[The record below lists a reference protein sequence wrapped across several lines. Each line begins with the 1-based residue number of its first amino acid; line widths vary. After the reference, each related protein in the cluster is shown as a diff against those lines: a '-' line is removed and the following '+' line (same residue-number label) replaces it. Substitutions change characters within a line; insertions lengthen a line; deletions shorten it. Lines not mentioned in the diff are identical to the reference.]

1 MRVAEPLL
9 LGLDLGTTR
18 TKAVLIGGDGQ
29 EVRAAAAPTPF
40 LAEGGGVEM
49 GVDALLTT
57 VGQVVAGLGADRE
70 RVAAVGIAGMAECGA
85 PLDRSGRPLAP
96 VIGWHDGRGQE
107 AIDRLEMELGGG
119 LADRVGQPLR
129 TVMTVAKL
137 GWLMENGVGP
147 VHRWLGVPELV
158 LHALTGAHATE
169 FSLAARTGCYDVGER
184 RWIPEVADALGFGVA
199 VFPPVEG
206 AGTAMGW
213 VSPAGSAWSG
223 LPVGIPVTVA
233 GHDHLAGLAGAGV
246 GAGEVANSVGTAE
259 TLVGRAGALPDVA
272 AAACLR
278 VAVTL
283 SPGGRQWAALVS
295 AARSG
300 IVVEGAAARLGSTP
314 AQLDEA
320 AEGAEAVDVAHL
332 VDPLIAGQRV
342 DLPDA
347 PAGAVWAGLLAA
359 LAARAA
365 DAYCR
370 LEQVVGPAR
379 GVVVFGGGS
388 VSRPWLAAKE
398 AALPVPVR
406 RSAVASAVG
415 AGAARYAAMAA
426 GWGQPLPM
434 PSGDP

>member
-1 MRVAEPLL
+1 MAEPLL

-18 TKAVLIGGDGQ
+18 TKAVLVDARGRQ
-29 EVRAAAAPTPF
+29 VRAMAAPTPF
-40 LAEGGGVEM
+40 VRGEGGVEM
-49 GVDALLTT
+49 DVGALLVTARR
-57 VGQVVAGLGADRE
+57 VVAGLGADRD

-107 AIDRLEMELGGG
+107 AIDRLEREFGGG

-137 GWLMENGVGP
+137 GWLVEHGVGP

-158 LHALTGAHATE
+158 LHALTGADATE

-184 RWIPEVADALGFGVA
+184 RWIPEVAGALGFGIG
-199 VFPPVEG
+199 VFPPVQG
-206 AGTAMGW
+206 AGTVMGR

-223 LPVGIPVTVA
+223 LPVGIPVTIA

-246 GAGEVANSVGTAE
+246 GASEVANSVGTAE
-259 TLVGRAGALPDVA
+259 TLVARAAALPDVA
-272 AAACLR
+272 AAAPLR
-278 VAVTL
+278 VAVTVL
-283 SPGGRQWAALVS
+283 PGGRQWAALVS

-300 IVVEGAAARLGSTP
+300 IVI
-314 AQLDEA
+314 EA
-320 AEGAEAVDVAHL
+320 AGGAEAVDAASL
-332 VDPLIAGQRV
+332 VDSLIAGRV
-342 DLPDA
+342 VELPDA

-359 LAARAA
+359 LAARTAH
-365 DAYCR
+365 AYRR

-388 VSRPWLAAKE
+388 VSRPWLAAKA
-398 AALPVPVR
+398 AALPLPVR
-406 RSAVASAVG
+406 RSPVASAVG
-415 AGAARYAAMAA
+415 AGAARGAAMAA
-426 GWGQPLPM
+426 GWRP
-434 PSGDP
+434 PSS